1 MCGFEKENRFMR
13 KLSLVSTIAGTVLAV
28 ALAGAAF
35 AAPRQPSWP
44 SPDQQLKASRVQPG
58 SALEKLILNNQDFGM
73 LRAEEANDKIPV
85 PLWLRVHWRK
95 AHPEGTYVA
104 SDPTGGYPLVLKE
117 MAEWMRLHQD
127 LVATSADDP
136 RAPGREDFDAEEKG
150 LPEKTTVG
158 ANVRISGAQTTS
170 RSESDIRINYWNP
183 AKIIAASNNI
193 GGSGQQA
200 QYYSS
205 NSGATWGQ
213 SFLPLTT
220 GDAFHSDPTVDW
232 TSDSTA
238 WSTTIGINGSGT
250 TLKMRAYK
258 STNGGATWT
267 FDTTFS
273 GTQTNT
279 DKQMMWVD
287 HSATSAFKNYLYAC
301 WHNGNPAFVNR
312 RTSPA
317 GAWGTP
323 IQVSGTETTGTAIGC
338 DVKTNS
344 SGDAFV
350 FWPATSNRRILVAK
364 STNGGASWGVPVIV
378 ATAKDGYDI
387 GVPSFN
393 NRRAL
398 IYVSGGAYKTATKNL
413 VYATWTDLTGATG
426 CTSAANEPGS
436 NAASTCKTRIW
447 FARSTNGGSTW
458 SAPVMINNKTS
469 LNDQFNQWMGVDETT
484 GRLAVIYYD
493 TVNSSTRKKTDVWY
507 QTSADDGVTWSAAV
521 KITTAQTDETIAG
534 ADSGNQYGDYNSLSI
549 YAGKIFPSWTD
560 RRNSAKEEIWTAPV
574 SEP

>member
-1 MCGFEKENRFMR
+1 MR
-13 KLSLVSTIAGTVLAV
+13 RLSLTVATLVVSLA
-28 ALAGAAF
+28 ASAAF

-44 SPDQQLKASRVQPG
+44 SADQQLKSSRVQPG

-73 LRAEEANDKIPV
+73 LRAEEAGDKIPV

-95 AHPEGTYVA
+95 NHPEGNYVA

-127 LVATSADDP
+127 LVATGADEL
-136 RAPGREDFDAEEKG
+136 RAPGLEDFDAEEKG
-150 LPEKTTVG
+150 LGEKATVG
-158 ANVRISGAQTTS
+158 ANVRTSGAQTVP
-170 RSESDIRINYWNP
+170 RSESDIRINFWNP
-183 AKIIAASNNI
+183 AQIIAASNNI
-193 GGSGQQA
+193 GGTGQQA

-213 SFLPLTT
+213 SFLPLVT
-220 GDAFHSDPTVDW
+220 GDSFHSDPTVDW
-232 TSDSTA
+232 TSDGTA

-267 FDTTFS
+267 FDNTFS
-273 GTQTNT
+273 STQTNT
-279 DKQMMWVD
+279 DKQIMWVD
-287 HSATSAFKNYLYAC
+287 HSATSAFKNYIYVC

-312 RTSPA
+312 RTGPA

-323 IQVSGTETTGTAIGC
+323 IQVSSTETSGTAIGC

-344 SGDAFV
+344 SGDAFA
-350 FWPATSNRRILVAK
+350 FWPATTNRRILVAK
-364 STNGGASWGVPVIV
+364 STNGGTSWGAPVIV

-393 NRRAL
+393 SRRAL
-398 IYVSGGAYKTATKNL
+398 IYVSGGAYRTATKNL

-436 NAASTCKTRIW
+436 SATSTCKTRIW
-447 FARSTNGGSTW
+447 FSRSTNGGTSW
-458 SAPVMINNKTS
+458 SAPVMINNQAS
-469 LNDQFNQWMGVDETT
+469 LNDQYNQWMGVDETT

-493 TVNSSTRKKTDVWY
+493 TVNSSTRKKTDIWY
-507 QTSADDGVTWSAAV
+507 QTSGDDGVTWTAAAKV
-521 KITTAQTDETIAG
+521 TTAQTDETIAG

-560 RRNSAKEEIWTAPV
+560 RRNGAKEEIWTAPV
-574 SEP
+574 TVP

>member
-1 MCGFEKENRFMR
+1 MR
-13 KLSLVSTIAGTVLAV
+13 RLSLTVATLVVSVAASAV
-28 ALAGAAF
+28 F
-35 AAPRQPSWP
+35 AAPRQASWP

-95 AHPEGTYVA
+95 NHPEGNYSA

-127 LVATSADDP
+127 LVATGADDP

-158 ANVRISGAQTTS
+158 ANVSISGAQAVP

-183 AKIIAASNNI
+183 TQIIAASNNI

-213 SFLPLTT
+213 SFLPLVT

-232 TSDSTA
+232 TSDGTA

-250 TLKMRAYK
+250 TLKMRSYK

-267 FDTTFS
+267 FDNTFS
-273 GTQTNT
+273 STQTNT

-287 HSATSAFKNYLYAC
+287 HSATSAFKNYIYVC

-312 RTSPA
+312 RTGPA
-317 GAWGTP
+317 GAWVTL
-323 IQVSGTETTGTAIGC
+323 IQVSGAETTGTAIGC

-364 STNGGASWGVPVIV
+364 STNGGASWGAPVII

-398 IYVSGGAYKTATKNL
+398 IYVSGGAYKTATVNN
-413 VYATWTDLTGATG
+413 VYATWTDLTGAAG
-426 CTSAANEPGS
+426 CTAPANEPGS
-436 NAASTCKTRIW
+436 NVASTCKSRIW
-447 FARSTNGGSTW
+447 FARSTNGGTTW
-458 SAPVMINNKTS
+458 GAPVMINNQAS

-484 GRLAVIYYD
+484 GRIAVMYYD
-493 TVNSSTRKKTDVWY
+493 TVANAGRKKTDIWY
-507 QTSADDGVTWSAAV
+507 QTSTDNGVTWSAAV
-521 KITTAQTDETIAG
+521 KVTTGMTDETIAG
-534 ADSGNQYGDYNSLSI
+534 ADAGNQYGDYNSLSI
-549 YAGKIFPSWTD
+549 FANKIFPSWTD
-560 RRNSAKEEIWTAPV
+560 RRSGGKEEIWTAPIT
-574 SEP
+574 EP